1 MVQERVLLRLAE
13 AVPALAQVDDERIL
27 LEGRSRPRE
36 MEQDDEVR
44 EVRGRKCIPFVGAP
58 LELREA
64 REALEDARVDGE
76 EILAGEAHGGR
87 IPFRRGR
94 SRDFEERVRSAAREE
109 VDLVEKRGH
118 EVRGVVDARL
128 LREKRGQVEVILQR
142 MEAHP
147 RERGWHAVERRIPR
161 LVEVPQEDD
170 AERRGGHAP
179 PFYRPGLAD
188 TSCVRLLESPS
199 PGPRMSSGPARRS
212 PPNRVRSG
220 RKQHSGERS
229 GRRGSPG
236 LIGGLGERQAEE
248 MHEHARPSRSA
259 NRKRLAAVLALAIAL
274 LVIEAAAGFLT
285 RSQALLADAAHM
297 LADVGALTLAL
308 VAMRFAE
315 RPATPQKTF
324 GFYRVEILAAC
335 VNSAALTVLAGLILF
350 EAWDRL
356 RTPAPVKAV
365 PMLIV
370 AAAALAVNVGS
381 MLLLRRGAEASL
393 NVKGAYLEVFSDALM
408 SLGVLAAGVTI
419 SLTGWYGADAVAS
432 AAIGLFILPRTWR
445 LLKEAVGILLE
456 GTPSQVSLVALRDAL
471 RAIPGVQD
479 VHDLHVWALTSGV
492 HAMSAHIV
500 RADDAVHD
508 DLLDRVRDAILLNF
522 AIHHVTLQVES
533 AGCVE
538 THA

>member
-1 MVQERVLLRLAE
+1 
-13 AVPALAQVDDERIL
+13 
-27 LEGRSRPRE
+27 
-36 MEQDDEVR
+36 
-44 EVRGRKCIPFVGAP
+44 
-58 LELREA
+58 
-64 REALEDARVDGE
+64 
-76 EILAGEAHGGR
+76 
-87 IPFRRGR
+87 
-94 SRDFEERVRSAAREE
+94 
-109 VDLVEKRGH
+109 
-118 EVRGVVDARL
+118 
-128 LREKRGQVEVILQR
+128 
-142 MEAHP
+142 
-147 RERGWHAVERRIPR
+147 
-161 LVEVPQEDD
+161 
-170 AERRGGHAP
+170 
-179 PFYRPGLAD
+179 
-188 TSCVRLLESPS
+188 
-199 PGPRMSSGPARRS
+199 
-212 PPNRVRSG
+212 
-220 RKQHSGERS
+220 
-229 GRRGSPG
+229 
-236 LIGGLGERQAEE
+236 

-259 NRKRLAAVLALAIAL
+259 NRKRLAAVLALTVAL
-274 LVIEAAAGFLT
+274 LVVEAAAGFLT
-285 RSQALLADAAHM
+285 RSLALLADATHM

-335 VNSAALTVLAGLILF
+335 VNSAALTVLAGLILV

-370 AAAALAVNVGS
+370 AAVALAVNVGS
-381 MLLLRRGAEASL
+381 MLLLRRGADSSL

-419 SLTGWYGADAVAS
+419 SLTGWYGADALAS

-508 DLLDRVRDAILLNF
+508 DLLNRVWDAILLNF

>member
-1 MVQERVLLRLAE
+1 
-13 AVPALAQVDDERIL
+13 
-27 LEGRSRPRE
+27 
-36 MEQDDEVR
+36 
-44 EVRGRKCIPFVGAP
+44 
-58 LELREA
+58 
-64 REALEDARVDGE
+64 
-76 EILAGEAHGGR
+76 
-87 IPFRRGR
+87 
-94 SRDFEERVRSAAREE
+94 
-109 VDLVEKRGH
+109 
-118 EVRGVVDARL
+118 
-128 LREKRGQVEVILQR
+128 
-142 MEAHP
+142 
-147 RERGWHAVERRIPR
+147 
-161 LVEVPQEDD
+161 
-170 AERRGGHAP
+170 
-179 PFYRPGLAD
+179 
-188 TSCVRLLESPS
+188 
-199 PGPRMSSGPARRS
+199 
-212 PPNRVRSG
+212 
-220 RKQHSGERS
+220 
-229 GRRGSPG
+229 
-236 LIGGLGERQAEE
+236 
-248 MHEHARPSRSA
+248 MHEHARPSRST
-259 NRKRLAAVLALAIAL
+259 NRKRLAAVLALAVAL
-274 LVIEAAAGFLT
+274 LVVEAAAGFLT
-285 RSQALLADAAHM
+285 RSLALLADATHM

-335 VNSAALTVLAGLILF
+335 VNSAALTVLAGLILV

-419 SLTGWYGADAVAS
+419 SLTGWYGADALAS

-500 RADDAVHD
+500 RADDAMHD

-533 AGCVE
+533 AGCIE

>member
-1 MVQERVLLRLAE
+1 
-13 AVPALAQVDDERIL
+13 
-27 LEGRSRPRE
+27 
-36 MEQDDEVR
+36 
-44 EVRGRKCIPFVGAP
+44 
-58 LELREA
+58 
-64 REALEDARVDGE
+64 
-76 EILAGEAHGGR
+76 
-87 IPFRRGR
+87 
-94 SRDFEERVRSAAREE
+94 
-109 VDLVEKRGH
+109 
-118 EVRGVVDARL
+118 
-128 LREKRGQVEVILQR
+128 
-142 MEAHP
+142 
-147 RERGWHAVERRIPR
+147 
-161 LVEVPQEDD
+161 
-170 AERRGGHAP
+170 
-179 PFYRPGLAD
+179 
-188 TSCVRLLESPS
+188 
-199 PGPRMSSGPARRS
+199 
-212 PPNRVRSG
+212 
-220 RKQHSGERS
+220 
-229 GRRGSPG
+229 
-236 LIGGLGERQAEE
+236 
-248 MHEHARPSRSA
+248 MHEHVRPSRSA
-259 NRKRLAAVLALAIAL
+259 NRKRLAAVLALTVAL
-274 LVIEAAAGFLT
+274 LVVEAAAGFLT
-285 RSQALLADAAHM
+285 RSLALLADATHM

-335 VNSAALTVLAGLILF
+335 VNSAALTVLAGLILV

-445 LLKEAVGILLE
+445 LLKEAVEILLE

-471 RAIPGVQD
+471 RAIPGVKD

-508 DLLDRVRDAILLNF
+508 DLLDRVRAAILLNF

-533 AGCVE
+533 AGCIE